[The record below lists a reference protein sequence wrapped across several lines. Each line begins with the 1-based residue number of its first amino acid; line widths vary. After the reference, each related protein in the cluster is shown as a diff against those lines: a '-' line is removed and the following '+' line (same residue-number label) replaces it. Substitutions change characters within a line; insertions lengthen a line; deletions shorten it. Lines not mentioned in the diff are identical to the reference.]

1 MSGSLLYGSAVNFTK
16 ERRDVKTVDT
26 RIPERI
32 KTREERAFDTVDEII
47 HVIATALIPARKE
60 RASTPLIEKPNNIPR
75 AAPNAEPDDAPSISG
90 ETIGFLNMP

>member
-16 ERRDVKTVDT
+16 DKRDVKTVDT

-47 HVIATALIPARKE
+47 HVTATALIPERKD
-60 RASTPLIEKPNNIPR
+60 RASTPLIEKANSIPR

-90 ETIGFLNMP
+90 DTIGFLKIP